1 MNNKDLHISLP
12 VHYSIDESFDSDKFI
27 KVRLDFAHEGT
38 NPNHTRFSKEKLEEK
53 KGSLFLSPLLGHMVQ
68 NEDDMYEFGGH
79 DMEFRPNPFKDGK
92 MQIYYLEQ
100 IIGIV
105 PPENLANF
113 EIKEVNGRHRV
124 FVDGYLYKEYS
135 NFAEDI
141 LKQYEQNP
149 ISMEVDI
156 LQYSYSVKEDV
167 YDVHDFKYKGITFL
181 NQNSG
186 TGMINANS
194 KFCFEDDFAEKQTK
208 LLNLLQDFKET
219 FGLDVDNKIFE
230 EGGKNAMEDTMNTE
244 AVVDTV
250 AENMEAAVE
259 TAETDTVETVEPVAE
274 AMENTAETE
283 EVAPETE
290 APSNEVVENN
300 SINEAPE
307 IEESDVRAEANE
319 SFEADNE
326 NGEVAVPEA
335 KFCKTYELSHD
346 DIRYGLYVLLSN
358 VEAENNE
365 YYFIEAVFDN
375 YFDYCSEFG
384 KFYRQSYTR
393 DENGN
398 VQFSGERVEVFAEK
412 LTKEE
417 KSALDMLRANYEAQT
432 AELEELRAFKAQYD
446 LAEKEAMV
454 NKWAE
459 KIEKY
464 EGFEELKA
472 NFSNYSIEEI
482 ETKCKC
488 IFADNCAFTATFSAK
503 KKEEKAFNPVVVN
516 VSDNVT
522 SAETKPYNGFI
533 EEYSSR

>member
-1 MNNKDLHISLP
+1 MNNKDLHMSLP
-12 VHYSIDESFDSDKFI
+12 VHYSIDETFDSDKFI
-27 KVRLDFAHEGT
+27 KLRLDFAHDGT
-38 NPNHTRFSKEKLEEK
+38 NPNHTRFSKEKLEDR
-53 KGSLFLSPLLGHMVQ
+53 KGSLFLSPLLGHIVQ
-68 NEDDMYEFGGH
+68 DEDGNYEFGGH
-79 DMEFRPNPFKDGK
+79 DMEFRPNPFQNDK

-100 IIGIV
+100 IIGII
-105 PPENLANF
+105 PPESLANF
-113 EIKEVNGRHRV
+113 EVKEVNGRNRV

-141 LKQYEQNP
+141 LKQYDKNP

-186 TGMINANS
+186 TGMIDANS
-194 KFCFEDDFAEKQTK
+194 QFCFEKKDAQKQMDEMIT
-208 LLNLLQDFKET
+208 LLQDLKET
-219 FGLDVDNKIFE
+219 FGLGADNKIFE
-230 EGGKNAMEDTMNTE
+230 EGGKNAMEDTINTQTVE
-244 AVVDTV
+244 TV
-250 AENMEAAVE
+250 AENTEVVAEAESTETVEAVAGATEE
-259 TAETDTVETVEPVAE
+259 TSVETV
-274 AMENTAETE
+274 AETE
-283 EVAPETE
+283 T
-290 APSNEVVENN
+290 PSNNEVVENN
-300 SINEAPE
+300 FEDEAPK
-307 IEESDVRAEANE
+307 IEESDVKAEANE

-346 DIRYGLYVLLSN
+346 DIRHGLYVLLSN

-365 YYFIEAVFDN
+365 YYFIDEVFDN

-393 DENGN
+393 DENDN
-398 VQFSGERVEVFAEK
+398 VQFSGERVEMFAEK

-446 LAEKEAMV
+446 LAEKNAMV
-454 NKWAE
+454 DKWADKISTYE
-459 KIEKY
+459 GFNELKENIEKY
-464 EGFEELKA
+464 SL
-472 NFSNYSIEEI
+472 EEI

-488 IFADNCAFTATFSAK
+488 IFAENMAFTATFAAK
-503 KKEEKAFNPVVVN
+503 KDKGFNPVVVN
-516 VSDNVT
+516 LRDNT
-522 SAETKPYNGFI
+522 GTAENKPYNGFI